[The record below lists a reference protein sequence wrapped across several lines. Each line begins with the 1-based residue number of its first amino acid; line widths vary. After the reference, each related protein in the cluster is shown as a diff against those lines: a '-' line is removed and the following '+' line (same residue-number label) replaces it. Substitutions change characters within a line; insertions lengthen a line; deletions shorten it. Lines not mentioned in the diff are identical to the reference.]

1 MNTAFI
7 LRDSVYSFKKADV
20 EVFIN
25 VCESL
30 DINMIEL
37 NDKLNRQDLRALV
50 HLMYFSLTDKKNL
63 DIEDMYKLS
72 LQELELMLELYT
84 EVNTQ

>member
-7 LRDSVYSFKKADV
+7 LRDSIYSFKKADV

-37 NDKLNRQDLRALV
+37 NDKLNRQDLRSLV

-63 DIEDMYKLS
+63 AIEDMYKLS

-84 EVNTQ
+84 EVNKQ

>member
-7 LRDSVYSFKKADV
+7 LRDSIYSFKKADV

-37 NDKLNRQDLRALV
+37 NDKLNRQDLRVLV
-50 HLMYFSLTDKKNL
+50 HLMYFSLIDKKNL
-63 DIEDMYKLS
+63 AIEDMYKLS
-72 LQELELMLELYT
+72 LQELELMLELYA
-84 EVNTQ
+84 EVNK

>member
-7 LRDSVYSFKKADV
+7 LRDSIYSFKKADV

-50 HLMYFSLTDKKNL
+50 HLMYFSLTDKKSL
-63 DIEDMYKLS
+63 DIEDMYKLC

>member
-7 LRDSVYSFKKADV
+7 LRDSIYSFKKADV

-50 HLMYFSLTDKKNL
+50 HMMYFSIIDKKNL
-63 DIEDMYKLS
+63 AIEDIYKLS

-84 EVNTQ
+84 EVNK

>member
-7 LRDSVYSFKKADV
+7 LKDSIYSFKKADV

-50 HLMYFSLTDKKNL
+50 HLMYFSLIDKKNL
-63 DIEDMYKLS
+63 AIEDMYKLS

-84 EVNTQ
+84 EVNK

>member
-7 LRDSVYSFKKADV
+7 LRDSIYSFKKADV

-63 DIEDMYKLS
+63 AIEDMYKLS

-84 EVNTQ
+84 EVNK

>member
-50 HLMYFSLTDKKNL
+50 HMMYFSIIDKKNL
-63 DIEDMYKLS
+63 AIEDIYKLS

-84 EVNTQ
+84 EVNK

>member
-7 LRDSVYSFKKADV
+7 LRDSIYSFKKADV
-20 EVFIN
+20 EIFIN

-84 EVNTQ
+84 EVNK

>member
-7 LRDSVYSFKKADV
+7 LKDSIYSFKKADV

-25 VCESL
+25 VCDSL

-50 HLMYFSLTDKKNL
+50 HLMYFSLIDKKNL
-63 DIEDMYKLS
+63 AIEDMYKLS

-84 EVNTQ
+84 EVNK